1 MRWKSKVGVIFS
13 SCKLVRHEDQISI
26 PKAEGGRKRNVLLE
40 SMVMEFLGAL
50 LIFQNEL
57 A

>member
-1 MRWKSKVGVIFS
+1 VIFS